1 VRIDCRPNEMSSRA
15 RGSPCGTMAGW
26 YAEDA
31 DGVPFRFDPETGAA
45 LAYDTGVTAGL
56 EQVLREWLEIFER
69 DGIFSAEEAK
79 SYRERLN
86 GGQPTFPRRRSLSE
100 LAVGS

>member
-1 VRIDCRPNEMSSRA
+1 
-15 RGSPCGTMAGW
+15 
-26 YAEDA
+26 
-31 DGVPFRFDPETGAA
+31 
-45 LAYDTGVTAGL
+45 VTAGL
-56 EQVLREWLEIFER
+56 EQVLREWLEMFER